1 MKAFSFLALACV
13 VAMVLGFG
21 LRSGKF
27 RSRLTFVYRDRD
39 PVRYW
44 SMAIARGIIAAVL
57 LALGLLALRG

>member
-1 MKAFSFLALACV
+1 MKSFGYLALACV
-13 VAMVLGFG
+13 VATILASG

-27 RSRLTFVYRDRD
+27 RSRLIFVYRDQE